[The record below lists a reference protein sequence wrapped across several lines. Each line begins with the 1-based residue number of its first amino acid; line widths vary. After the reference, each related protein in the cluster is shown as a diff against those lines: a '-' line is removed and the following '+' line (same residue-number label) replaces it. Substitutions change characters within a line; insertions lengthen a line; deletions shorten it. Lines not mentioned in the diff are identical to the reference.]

1 VLAFPFS
8 VFALPSLLALP
19 DRFLAR
25 RERVNCRSLNLDE
38 VLAMSFKSEII
49 GALDSLTAEMS
60 LLKHPFYQQWTAGT
74 LPLTRLH
81 NYAVQYYQHV
91 AAFPR
96 YLSGIHAH
104 CEDLS
109 TRQALL
115 ENLIDEERGSENH
128 PELWL
133 RFAEVL
139 GVTRETVMNAEP
151 LPATRSLVDTFIHL
165 THDQPLSAGL
175 AALYAYESQIP
186 AVAAAKIDGL
196 RRFYGITDTDGLR
209 FFKVH
214 RDADPHHTE
223 AVAQMVERH
232 SPSHE
237 ERRLALEAGR
247 EALSAVWSILDAV

>member
-1 VLAFPFS
+1 
-8 VFALPSLLALP
+8 
-19 DRFLAR
+19 
-25 RERVNCRSLNLDE
+25 
-38 VLAMSFKSEII
+38 MSSKSQIVA
-49 GALDSLTAEMS
+49 ALDSLTAEMS

-74 LPLTRLH
+74 LPLSRLH

-115 ENLIDEERGSENH
+115 ENLIDEERGPENH

-133 RFAEVL
+133 RFAEAL
-139 GVTRETVMNAEP
+139 GVARETVINAEP
-151 LPATRSLVDTFIHL
+151 LPATRSLVDMFIHL

-175 AALYAYESQIP
+175 ASLYAYESQIP
-186 AVAAAKIDGL
+186 AVAEAKIDGL

-209 FFKVH
+209 FFSVH
-214 RDADPHHTE
+214 RDADPHHAA
-223 AVAQMVERH
+223 AVAHMVERH
-232 SPSHE
+232 SPSQE
-237 ERRLALEAGR
+237 DRRLALEAAR